1 MEGNARM
8 RHVARAAAETA
19 RERKACGNKGL
30 GQEDFTQEDLT
41 QEDLTQED
49 LTQEDLTQEDLG
61 GPTMRG
67 ASILLAAWVAALLPA
82 ALGAAAAETYPARPI
97 TLVVPFAPGGS
108 ASTVA
113 RSVADKMSETLG
125 QQIVIDNRGGAGG
138 TVATR
143 AVAKGAPDG
152 YTILVATS
160 ATVGTSPSLLHNLAY
175 DPRKDLDPIGL
186 IAATPNVI
194 VVHPSVPARSL
205 AELIKIG
212 KETATPIPYG
222 SPGTGTL
229 NHLTVELLAY
239 RTGMKLSHVPYKGAA
254 PALND
259 LLGGHIGVLISA
271 IPNAH
276 SHIVAGTIHGLAVTG
291 AKRSA
296 LIPAVPTLAEAGL
309 AGYDVPLR
317 WGLAAPTGTP
327 RAVID
332 TLNRALNA
340 ALMTGEVR
348 ERLAI
353 EGAEPQPTTPEEYAA
368 IIGRE
373 LTMWSDLVKAV
384 GIKSE

>member
-138 TVATR
+138 
-143 AVAKGAPDG
+143 
-152 YTILVATS
+152 
-160 ATVGTSPSLLHNLAY
+160 
-175 DPRKDLDPIGL
+175 
-186 IAATPNVI
+186 
-194 VVHPSVPARSL
+194 
-205 AELIKIG
+205 
-212 KETATPIPYG
+212 
-222 SPGTGTL
+222 
-229 NHLTVELLAY
+229 
-239 RTGMKLSHVPYKGAA
+239 
-254 PALND
+254 
-259 LLGGHIGVLISA
+259 
-271 IPNAH
+271 
-276 SHIVAGTIHGLAVTG
+276 
-291 AKRSA
+291 
-296 LIPAVPTLAEAGL
+296 
-309 AGYDVPLR
+309 
-317 WGLAAPTGTP
+317 
-327 RAVID
+327 
-332 TLNRALNA
+332 
-340 ALMTGEVR
+340 
-348 ERLAI
+348 
-353 EGAEPQPTTPEEYAA
+353 
-368 IIGRE
+368 
-373 LTMWSDLVKAV
+373 
-384 GIKSE
+384 

>member
-1 MEGNARM
+1 M
-8 RHVARAAAETA
+8 RR
-19 RERKACGNKGL
+19 
-30 GQEDFTQEDLT
+30 
-41 QEDLTQED
+41 
-49 LTQEDLTQEDLG
+49 
-61 GPTMRG
+61 
-67 ASILLAAWVAALLPA
+67 ASILRAAWVAALLPA
-82 ALGAAAAETYPARPI
+82 ALLPAARGPAAAETYPARPI

-138 TVATR
+138 TLATR

-152 YTILVATS
+152 YTILVVTS
-160 ATVGTSPSLLHNLAY
+160 ATVGTSPSLLHNLGY

-194 VVHPSVPARSL
+194 VVHPSFPARSL

-276 SHIVAGTIHGLAVTG
+276 SHIVAGTIRGLAVTG
-291 AKRSA
+291 AKRSP
-296 LIPAVPTLAEAGL
+296 LIPAVPTFAG
-309 AGYDVPLR
+309 GWTCRLR
-317 WGLAAPTGTP
+317 RAAAMGPRRARGHAAPCHRHAQPGAQRCADDRRGAWAP
-327 RAVID
+327 CHRRRRAAAHHARGVCRHHRR
-332 TLNRALNA
+332 RADDVVRP
-340 ALMTGEVR
+340 GESR
-348 ERLAI
+348 RH
-353 EGAEPQPTTPEEYAA
+353 QP
-368 IIGRE
+368 G
-373 LTMWSDLVKAV
+373 MKDH
-384 GIKSE
+384 G